1 MNAQDSTSTSN
12 VQTVKVGQRIKRADW
27 QSWKSGVEIPD
38 RKSRVMPAADERERE
53 REKKKAKC
61 TRCQHSPTH
70 PIPPKATYSS
80 VKLAQLGSKTST
92 PSITMSIS
100 ALRLQAQQT
109 ISTTTSHRLS
119 RAKERANPYLCW
131 PRLQVICARAP
142 QQKTEITINATAG
155 SGRQSSIA
163 EGGPMRSKQ
172 TRDPS
177 DRKSTKS
184 ELIA

>member
-1 MNAQDSTSTSN
+1 MHRTRHQQATYRQLRSVSGSN
-12 VQTVKVGQRIKRADW
+12 VPTGRVGR
-27 QSWKSGVEIPD
+27 VV
-38 RKSRVMPAADERERE
+38 SRSLIANRESCQQLMRERE
-53 REKKKAKC
+53 REKKKKAKC